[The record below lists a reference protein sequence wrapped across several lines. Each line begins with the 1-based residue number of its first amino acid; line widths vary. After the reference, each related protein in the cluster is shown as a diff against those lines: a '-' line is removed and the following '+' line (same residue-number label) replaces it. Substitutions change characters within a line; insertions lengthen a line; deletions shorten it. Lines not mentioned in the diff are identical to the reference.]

1 VSSRLPLLQ
10 FGLFAA
16 ACLGFTGWLVIVMGN
31 ISFEARETYTAE
43 FADVQGL
50 LVNDDVKI
58 SGVTL
63 GKVTDIDHLPGGI
76 AEVTFTVREDIEIPT
91 DSEIVVRW
99 RDVFGLR
106 FLYVE
111 PGASEAV
118 ASPGDT
124 FPLEQTRAPADLG
137 SMLQRLTPFIR
148 ALEPD
153 LQNQVLEALAE
164 GLVGREEEVRSL
176 IARGGELTQSLAT
189 REQEIESLL
198 TNSATVLEAYAQR
211 EEQLRGLLD
220 SFAEVSATLSARN
233 DEIEDAIVGLADGQ
247 EELRRFVE
255 ANEDE
260 VRATLDALEDV
271 TDVTSQQRAD
281 LARTLE
287 TAPHGFVAYH
297 LISRTG
303 QWFNIRAVGVSVA
316 DDVITSERGAEYPR
330 PDGSSDGGADLGEFF
345 GQGR

>member
-1 VSSRLPLLQ
+1 MSSRLPLLQ
-10 FGLFAA
+10 FGIFAV

-31 ISFEARETYTAE
+31 ISFEPRETYTAE

-58 SGVTL
+58 AGVTL

-76 AEVTFTVREDIEIPT
+76 AEVTFTVRDDIELPT

-111 PGASEAV
+111 PGESDAL

-124 FPLEQTRAPADLG
+124 FPLEQTHAPADLG

-148 ALEPD
+148 ALEPE

-164 GLVGREEEVRSL
+164 GLVGREQEVRSL
-176 IARGGELTQSLAT
+176 IARGGELTQALAT

-260 VRATLDALEDV
+260 VRRTLDALEDL
-271 TDVTSQQRAD
+271 TDVTSQQRDD
-281 LARTLE
+281 LSRTLE
-287 TAPHGFVAYH
+287 TSPHGFLGYH

-330 PDGSSDGGADLGEFF
+330 PDGSSTGGADLGEFL

>member
-1 VSSRLPLLQ
+1 MTARLPLLQ

-16 ACLGFTGWLVIVMGN
+16 VCLGFTAWLVIVMGN
-31 ISFEARETYTAE
+31 ISFESRETYTAE

-63 GKVTDIDHLPGGI
+63 GKVTGIDHLPGGI
-76 AEVTFTVREDIEIPT
+76 AEVAFTVRDDIEIPA
-91 DSEIVVRW
+91 DSEIAVRW

-111 PGASEAV
+111 PGESGTP

-124 FPLEQTRAPADLG
+124 FPLQQTRAPADLG

-148 ALEPD
+148 ALEPE
-153 LQNQVLEALAE
+153 LQNQVLDALAE
-164 GLVGREEEVRSL
+164 GLVGREQEVRSL
-176 IARGGELTQSLAT
+176 IARGGELTQAVAT
-189 REQEIESLL
+189 REEEIESLL

-233 DEIEDAIVGLADGQ
+233 DEIEDAIIGLADGQ
-247 EELRRFVE
+247 QELRRFVD
-255 ANEDE
+255 ANEEE
-260 VRATLDALEDV
+260 VRLTLDALEDL
-271 TDVTSQQRAD
+271 TDVTSQQRDD
-281 LARTLE
+281 LSRTLE
-287 TAPHGFVAYH
+287 TAPHGFVSYH

-316 DDVITSERGAEYPR
+316 DDVITTERGAEYPR
-330 PDGSSDGGADLGEFF
+330 ADGSSDGGADLGEFF